1 MEAGNYDC
9 VLCMDM
15 DRLSR
20 GSMREQG
27 MVLDAFKASGTLIVT
42 PEKVYDLSG
51 EADEIRGAENV

>member
-1 MEAGNYDC
+1 M
-9 VLCMDM
+9 LCMDM